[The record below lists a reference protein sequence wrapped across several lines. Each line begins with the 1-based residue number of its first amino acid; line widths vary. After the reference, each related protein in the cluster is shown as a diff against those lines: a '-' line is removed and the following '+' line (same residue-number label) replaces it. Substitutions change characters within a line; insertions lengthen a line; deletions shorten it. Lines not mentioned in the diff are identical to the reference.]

1 MNVSASIVGL
11 IPAAAALLLVSCASD
26 PRWKKGPDGKYINPY
41 TAGTYQHFISKE
53 DYPKTYQSWRHTSL
67 LSETT
72 PKNSKIMVCLKKQ
85 RGFLLKDDTIV
96 FDYPICSGTKDRPTP
111 PGEYK
116 ILEKKEDKRSNLYGK
131 IFDAEG
137 KLVNG
142 DADIMKDE
150 VPEGGRFEG
159 APMMYWMRLTNDGV
173 GHHIGPVRRRP
184 SSHGCIR
191 GPSKVIPI
199 VFTKVAVG
207 STVEVKE
214 KWDSEVEKI
223 TPDRPKS

>member
-1 MNVSASIVGL
+1 MTLLKQIFCL
-11 IPAAAALLLVSCASD
+11 AAAAAFLLLVSCASG
-26 PRWKKGPDGKYINPY
+26 PQWKVGKNGKLVNPY
-41 TAGTYQHFISKE
+41 PQGTYQHFVNE
-53 DYPKTYQSWRHTSL
+53 ADYPKTYKSWRHVHL
-67 LSETT
+67 LPETDPDNSE
-72 PKNSKIMVCLKKQ
+72 IRICLKKQ
-85 RGFLLKDDTIV
+85 RGYLLNDGAVV

-111 PGEYK
+111 TGEFK

-137 KLVNG
+137 EMVNG

-150 VPEGGRFEG
+150 IPEGGRFEG

-191 GPSKVIPI
+191 GPSKVIPTI
-199 VFTKVAVG
+199 FKHVDVGTKVV
-207 STVEVKE
+207 VKD
-214 KWDSEVEKI
+214 KWDPGVDR
-223 TPDRPKS
+223 TRPDKS